1 VSGSIP
7 KDFITEIVDMTDIV
21 SLVESYL
28 PLKKKGKDHFG
39 QCPFCDDGK
48 NPSFS
53 VSDQKQFYYCF
64 KCRATGNV
72 IGFLQSHQGYDFIE
86 SVEAL
91 AARAGVEVPY
101 ENTQSFTSEKD
112 PLYAA
117 LKMAMEIFEK
127 NLSKSKDS
135 EHVRNY
141 ILNNRKISSEVC
153 RKFSLGYATNSWDAL
168 SKEMLNK
175 GIKEE
180 VLIKAGLAKKN
191 KDDKLFDF
199 FRDRLM
205 FPIKDRKGRVVGF
218 GGRVMNPDDQP
229 KYLNTG
235 ETPVFQKNR
244 ELYGFYE
251 ALEFR
256 KDLKEIFVVEGYM
269 DSIAMYE
276 HGMTNSVATLGIAT
290 NRFHIQKLLQVVNE
304 IIFCFDGDDAGRG
317 AAWGALKNVLPAVI
331 DGKTIK
337 FLFLPEGEDPA
348 SLLEKNSVEE
358 LKAKS
363 KNATLLSEYFIDR
376 LTMASEVTSL
386 EQKASLA
393 SKAMELL
400 SGMQESSIK
409 KLLEGEVS
417 KVTGLEI
424 KDISTHSKKISYP
437 RREITNPI
445 SDLAEDKIS
454 YDSTL
459 LGSKILSLVLTYPYL
474 ANQINDHEKFSD
486 FHEPEVQLMLTV
498 VSFFKEN
505 PDAGISDLLS
515 TLDKESAS
523 FIGALISVHDAID
536 EQNAIDY
543 LNDCISKLKKS
554 DSVTRI
560 IELKEIFETGKLSED
575 ETFELQQHLLTN
587 LHRLEEPEK
596 NLLRELSQKG

>member
-1 VSGSIP
+1 MSGSIP
-7 KDFITEIVDMTDIV
+7 NGFITEIVDMTDIV

-64 KCRATGNV
+64 KCRASGNV
-72 IGFLQSHQGYDFIE
+72 IGFLQSHQGYSFIE
-86 SVEAL
+86 SIEAL

-101 ENTQSFTSEKD
+101 ENNQSFTSEKD

-117 LKMAMEIFEK
+117 LKIAMEIFEK
-127 NLSKSKDS
+127 NLSVSKDS
-135 EHVRNY
+135 EHARNY

-153 RKFSLGYATNSWDAL
+153 RKFSLGYAINSWDSL
-168 SKEMLNK
+168 SREMLDK

-180 VLIKAGLAKKN
+180 VLIKAGLSKKN
-191 KDDKLFDF
+191 KDGKLFDF

-218 GGRVMNPDDQP
+218 GGRVMNPEDQP

-251 ALEFR
+251 TLEFR

-276 HGMTNSVATLGIAT
+276 NGLTNSVATLGIAT
-290 NRFHIQKLLQVVNE
+290 NRFHIQKLLQIVNE

-317 AAWGALKNVLPAVI
+317 AAWGALKNVLPAVT
-331 DGKTIK
+331 DGKMIK
-337 FLFLPEGEDPA
+337 FLFLPEGEDPD
-348 SLLEKNSVEE
+348 SLLKTNSVEE
-358 LKAKS
+358 FKARAKDS
-363 KNATLLSEYFIDR
+363 TLLSEYFINR
-376 LTMASEVTSL
+376 LTMASEVSSI

-400 SGMQESSIK
+400 SSMQESSIK
-409 KLLEGEVS
+409 KLLEGEVA
-417 KVTGLEI
+417 KVTGLKI
-424 KDISTHSKKISYP
+424 KDIKTHSKKISYP
-437 RREITNPI
+437 RPEIKNPTA
-445 SDLAEDKIS
+445 DLGEDKLN
-454 YDSTL
+454 YDSTS

-474 ANQINDHEKFSD
+474 ANQINDHEKFRD
-486 FHEPEVQLMLTV
+486 FHEPEVQLMISV
-498 VSFFKEN
+498 VSFFKEK
-505 PDAGISDLLS
+505 PEAGVSDLLS
-515 TLDKESAS
+515 TMDKESAS
-523 FIGALISVHDAID
+523 FIGALISVNAAID

-596 NLLRELSQKG
+596 NLLRELSQKS